1 MAAPI
6 APTAS
11 RYSTVAAA
19 QAVGPAWSARP
30 GGFLIDLNGS
40 FSSKGD
46 TQNISQQA
54 AFMRPAKPNSSEVL
68 SLKVFCV
75 TL

>member
-46 TQNISQQA
+46 QRGTPKIYPNRLLSCVPQSQIHL
-54 AFMRPAKPNSSEVL
+54 R
-68 SLKVFCV
+68 CV
-75 TL
+75 H